1 MNALSLMR
9 YTGVTLAAVF
19 CGLTSAA
26 SLAIEPST
34 AVDRTLAS
42 SPELQLYPY
51 HIRALE
57 AESLQAGLKPN
68 PTVGVELENVMG
80 TGDRRVLAGH
90 ELTLSLSQ
98 VLELGDKRQRRV
110 DVIDR
115 QFAELQRDFE
125 IKRLDVVATTLRDY
139 YDVLRLQHL
148 LDWNHRR
155 IVSEKDALGVI
166 QRRANAGV
174 VGEADLMR
182 MQLRLAKSES
192 KQQTLKA
199 QHEQALR
206 VLASNWAQEPDFNT
220 VDGNMG
226 SLPTLPEPAQLEQ
239 ALLETPDYLL
249 VVAQTR
255 INEARLSL
263 AEAESTANVTV
274 GAGVRRFEAND
285 DVALLFNFSMP
296 LQLNDRNQGN
306 IARAHAQYQEKLA
319 QQELFKSRLGIALSR
334 IQASMQNNLEQEK
347 RLKKQLEPVAQS
359 LLQEVERGYKLG
371 IYNVLQ
377 WVDAQDELYAIERE
391 IIEAQYAIH
400 RQFLELERLSGMS
413 LVNHTTTTAADK
425 D

>member
-1 MNALSLMR
+1 MKALSLMR
-9 YTGVTLAAVF
+9 YTGVTLVAVF
-19 CGLTSAA
+19 CGLTSAS

-98 VLELGDKRQRRV
+98 VLELGNKRQRRV
-110 DVIDR
+110 DVVDR
-115 QFAELQRDFE
+115 QSVELQREFE
-125 IKRLDVVATTLRDY
+125 VKRLDVVAASLRDY
-139 YDVLRLQHL
+139 YDVLRLQQL
-148 LDWNHRR
+148 LEWNQRR

-166 QRRANAGV
+166 QKRANAGV

-182 MQLRLAKSES
+182 MQLRLAKSET
-192 KQQTLKA
+192 KQQTLRA

-206 VLASNWAQEPDFNT
+206 VLAANWAQEPDFNA
-220 VDGNMG
+220 VDGDMNN
-226 SLPTLPEPAQLEQ
+226 LPALPEPAQLEQ

-274 GAGVRRFEAND
+274 GAGVRRFESND

-306 IARAHAQYQEKLA
+306 IARAHTQYQEKLA
-319 QQELFKSRLGIALSR
+319 QQALLKTRLEIALKR
-334 IQASMQNNLEQEK
+334 IQTAMQNNLEQEK

-391 IIEAQYAIH
+391 IIEAQYAVH

-413 LVNHTTTTAADK
+413 LVNHTTTAAADK

>member
-1 MNALSLMR
+1 MKALTFLR
-9 YTGVTLAAVF
+9 CTGLAVVAVF
-19 CGLTSAA
+19 TGLISGTA
-26 SLAIEPST
+26 LAIEPAT

-51 HIRALE
+51 HVRALE

-68 PTVGVELENVMG
+68 PVLGVELENVMG

-98 VLELGDKRQRRV
+98 VLELGGKRERRV
-110 DVIDR
+110 DVVDR
-115 QFAELQRDFE
+115 QSAELQREFE
-125 IKRLDVVATTLRDY
+125 VKRLDVVAATLRDY
-139 YDVLRLQHL
+139 YDTLRLQQL
-148 LDWNHRR
+148 LEWNQRR
-155 IVSEKDALGVI
+155 IASEKAALQVI
-166 QRRANAGV
+166 QKRANAGV

-192 KQQTLKA
+192 KQDTLNA

-206 VLASNWAQEPDFNT
+206 RLAANWAQEPDFNA
-220 VDGNMG
+220 VDGDMAR
-226 SLPTLPEPAQLEQ
+226 LPALPDTTQLEQ

-263 AEAESTANVTV
+263 AEAERTANVTV
-274 GAGVRRFEAND
+274 GAGVRRFEASD

-296 LQLNDRNQGN
+296 LQFNDRNQGN
-306 IARAHAQYQEKLA
+306 IARAQAQYQEKLA
-319 QQELFKSRLGIALSR
+319 HQELLKTRLEIALSR
-334 IQASMQNNLEQEK
+334 IRAAMQNNLEQEK
-347 RLKKQLEPVAQS
+347 RLKQQLEPVAHS

-400 RQFLELERLSGMS
+400 LQFLELERLSGMG
-413 LVNHTTTTAADK
+413 LVNDSSPVAADK
-425 D
+425 E